1 MGKRNLLRLGEIV
14 TLLSIFFIHNI
25 TVLSVSTN
33 NAMWSSDF
41 RPQGGFVDEI
51 LIKVYSNFSQ
61 AIEALQ
67 RGEIDAYDYDVF
79 PEYELD
85 LRHNPNIS
93 VTYTP
98 SSMFRTFILNCE
110 RFPTNITAFRRAM
123 AFGMDKYKATEEIM
137 GDLGAP
143 LDSYIPPA
151 LTEWEVESTL
161 ETRFYDADYISGNA
175 SLEAAGFKDL
185 DGDGWREYDANS
197 NGEWDA
203 GVDLDDNDPLLVINI
218 TASAGFDIAII
229 ASEVLRDGLI
239 KMGIRSTVEE
249 VAWWDPLTEDSPLW
263 SKIYAGDYWVVC
275 YQLSFNPTVLPPKA
289 LYTDYHSEGE
299 WNPVLHRFYNTTI
312 DSVLN
317 KMLAA
322 TTFTDIKKYSR
333 EATQLLAY
341 EQPEIP
347 IYSPLNIN
355 AYRNDKF
362 EGFLEFAGKGTVS
375 MANPYTL
382 TKVHLKESKGG
393 IYGGIFT
400 YSAMTDISTR
410 NPFRFHDRI
419 GVRAFIENS
428 IYGGL
433 WQPDPTTWDP
443 IPNLAWDW
451 EIEPT
456 TAQAAAGIQAGQKFT
471 FYLYKNA
478 SWHDGQPVTSKD
490 VKFSFE
496 LPQNYF
502 YPDVFYVPVDIN
514 DIYRI
519 DTPDNYTVEFYVN
532 RTDIFAWIDITS
544 YTRILPWH
552 IWKDVEN
559 LTAFEPTDAQVIGF
573 GPYKWNE
580 RVPGQ
585 YVSLLRHENWHF
597 SVCDEAGPS
606 TTSSQES
613 PASKD
618 AYGFE
623 ILFAVVGIAL
633 IYINR
638 RRKWT

>member
-1 MGKRNLLRLGEIV
+1 
-14 TLLSIFFIHNI
+14 
-25 TVLSVSTN
+25 
-33 NAMWSSDF
+33 
-41 RPQGGFVDEI
+41 P
-51 LIKVYSNFSQ
+51 
-61 AIEALQ
+61 
-67 RGEIDAYDYDVF
+67 
-79 PEYELD
+79 
-85 LRHNPNIS
+85 
-93 VTYTP
+93 
-98 SSMFRTFILNCE
+98 
-110 RFPTNITAFRRAM
+110 PT
-123 AFGMDKYKATEEIM
+123 
-137 GDLGAP
+137 
-143 LDSYIPPA
+143 

-203 GVDLDDNDPLLVINI
+203 NVDLDDNDPLLVINI
-218 TASAGFDIAII
+218 MASTGFDIAIVT
-229 ASEVLRDGLI
+229 SEVLRDGLA
-239 KMGIRSTVEE
+239 KMGVRSRVEE
-249 VAWWDPLTEDSPLW
+249 VDWPEPYWLKVST
-263 SKIYAGDYWVVC
+263 GDYWVAC
-275 YQLSFNPTVLPPKA
+275 YELTFKPTFLPPKA
-289 LYTDYHSEGE
+289 LYTDYHSDGE

-312 DSVLN
+312 DSVLD

-322 TTFTDIKKYSR
+322 TAVTDIKKYSR
-333 EATQLLAY
+333 EAAQLLAY

-347 IYSPLNIN
+347 IYSPLTIN

-362 EGFLEFAGKGTVS
+362 EGFLEFAGRGTAS
-375 MANPYTL
+375 TANPYVA
-382 TKVHLKESKGG
+382 TKVHLKESKAGL
-393 IYGGIFT
+393 YGGMLT
-400 YSAMTDISTR
+400 YSAMDDISNR
-410 NPFRFHDRI
+410 NPFRFPDLI

-443 IPNLAWDW
+443 IPNLAWNW

-456 TAQAAAGIQAGQKFT
+456 TAQVVAGIQAGQKFT

-478 SWHDGQPVTSKD
+478 TWHDGQPVTSKD

-496 LPQNYF
+496 LPRNYY
-502 YPDVFYVPVDIN
+502 YPDVFYVPEDIN

-519 DTPDNYTVEFYVN
+519 DTPDNYTVELYVN
-532 RTDIFAWIDITS
+532 RTDIFAWTDITS
-544 YTRILPWH
+544 YNRILPQH

-559 LTAFEPTDAQVIGF
+559 ITAFEPTDAQVIGF
-573 GPYKWNE
+573 GPYMWNG

-597 SVCDEAGPS
+597 AVRDEAGPS

-613 PASKD
+613 TTSKG

-623 ILFAVVGIAL
+623 IVFAVVGIAL

-638 RRKWT
+638 RRKWI